1 MSKSPS
7 RAADGQVQN
16 EDEEVL
22 LLNAADEESGGRC
35 VQMVDYCLATG
46 HREAVHCERL
56 SQQTDQATPYPRE
69 FQSCTPSSWPDDFVQ
84 FELVMAGVFAV
95 AYVLLQRRKRV
106 VAMAH
111 YQRIHGREMD
121 PLEASHYNV

>member
-1 MSKSPS
+1 MVAVLVAAAAL
-7 RAADGQVQN
+7 RAAD
-16 EDEEVL
+16 
-22 LLNAADEESGGRC
+22 AAGGMACNVSGPCMACEPGELT
-35 VQMVDYCLATG
+35 VDYCLATG
-46 HREAVHCERL
+46 HKEAVHCERL
-56 SQQTDQATPYPRE
+56 SQQTDQAPYPRE
-69 FQSCTPSSWPDDFVQ
+69 FQSCTPSNWPDDFVQ

-121 PLEASHYNV
+121 PLDASRFNV